1 MDIGTERYMNSR
13 EAGLFLGGVA
23 QGTVNR
29 WAREGYLPAHP
40 MGEGKKRLWRFL
52 ASDLASWMGK
62 RRQGGQTAA

>member
-1 MDIGTERYMNSR
+1 MNSR
-13 EAGLFLGGVA
+13 EAGAFLGGVA

-40 MGEGKKRLWRFL
+40 IGEGKKRLWRFL
-52 ASDLASWMGK
+52 ASDLTAWMVG